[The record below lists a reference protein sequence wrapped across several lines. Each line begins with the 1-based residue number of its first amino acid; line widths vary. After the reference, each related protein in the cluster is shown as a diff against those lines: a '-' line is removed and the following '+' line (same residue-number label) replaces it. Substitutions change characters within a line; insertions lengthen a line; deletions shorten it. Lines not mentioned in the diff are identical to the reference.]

1 MQGISRR
8 TVGLVLLALIAWSLD
23 FSARALAQDAQK
35 AQREQERGFFRG
47 AQRAA
52 PNDLDRPNDSI
63 SFTIWALAIADA
75 TEPPADESVADFADR
90 VNNLPDKFSSADE
103 VRELVSR
110 LKVAGMLRRACEF
123 RVTTL
128 DGQSAEVQIGS
139 NRPRVIATSID
150 RRTDRTPRQNPN
162 RQEADPNAAEPNQ
175 TAPGQNDEVVTN
187 AITMEPVGTIVR
199 IVPRI
204 DSTGVLQVKLDYN
217 SSDFEKAHDVILSEV
232 PGRQP
237 LAATQVVSQQI
248 ETVVRLKSGTAVL
261 VQADSSHTLT
271 DDAPKSET
279 RLLILAASVDRA
291 LE

>member
-1 MQGISRR
+1 
-8 TVGLVLLALIAWSLD
+8 
-23 FSARALAQDAQK
+23 
-35 AQREQERGFFRG
+35 
-47 AQRAA
+47 
-52 PNDLDRPNDSI
+52 
-63 SFTIWALAIADA
+63 
-75 TEPPADESVADFADR
+75 
-90 VNNLPDKFSSADE
+90 
-103 VRELVSR
+103 
-110 LKVAGMLRRACEF
+110 
-123 RVTTL
+123 
-128 DGQSAEVQIGS
+128 
-139 NRPRVIATSID
+139 
-150 RRTDRTPRQNPN
+150 
-162 RQEADPNAAEPNQ
+162 
-175 TAPGQNDEVVTN
+175 
-187 AITMEPVGTIVR
+187 GTIVR